1 MDFCFGGWSIIWDAF
16 VHSRI
21 SGICSLHQ
29 KMNRRLSGFLGY
41 HLKGK
46 EKKVNQV
53 IQCEYI
59 LSIECINNVSVSYF
73 VVMDALQFSYSLVT

>member
-46 EKKVNQV
+46 KKLIKLSYQ
-53 IQCEYI
+53 YI
-59 LSIECINNVSVSYF
+59 LSIVYYINNVSVSYF
-73 VVMDALQFSYSLVT
+73 R

>member
-46 EKKVNQV
+46 EKKL
-53 IQCEYI
+53 IK
-59 LSIECINNVSVSYF
+59 LSNVSIFYLLSASIMYRF
-73 VVMDALQFSYSLVT
+73 HILW